1 MKILLTH
8 CDYIEYEAKKKAIA
22 EAEPVEKEKVRVDE
36 CLVVFCSAEQGDDE
50 KVVEPTVKEI
60 KDVAGQVD
68 AKRIVVYP
76 FVHISST
83 PAKPQIAL
91 KIVKGVEEKL
101 REERFEVWRSPFGWY
116 KAFSLRCKGH
126 PLAELSREIRYGE
139 TREKPKKEEKSI
151 VKIKA
156 QQKEDQKDLAP
167 NDHRV
172 LGNLLD
178 LYSFQEYA
186 PGMVFFHPKGMAVRN
201 QMIEFWRKEHV
212 KRGYREIFTPMIMN
226 NVLWQMSGHWDHYKD
241 NMFFTKID
249 DVDFALKPMNCPG
262 AILVFKNATRS
273 YRDLPLRLAEL
284 GHVHRNELSGVLSGL
299 FRLRYLTQDDA
310 HIFITEDHIEDEV
323 LRVVDIIDH
332 FYKIFGFTY
341 RVELSTR
348 PENYMG
354 SKEVWDKA
362 EGALESALKKKHMP
376 YKINEGDGAFY
387 GPKIDFHLTDSLGR
401 TWQCATVQADFQM
414 PMRFGVSYIGE
425 DNKPHTPVI
434 IHRVIYGAIE
444 RFLGILVEH
453 YNGAFPLWLS
463 PVQVRVLPLTERN
476 EPKAENVLHALLAAG
491 IRADADLRS
500 TTVDYRVREAEVQKI
515 NYIIV
520 IGDKEEAAGTL
531 AVRARGSSKPKFGV
545 TMEDFLAQLREE
557 IEAKK

>member
-116 KAFSLRCKGH
+116 KAFSLHCKGH

-151 VKIKA
+151 VKIKV
-156 QQKEDQKDLAP
+156 QKQEEQKDLAP

-186 PGMVFFHPKGMAVRN
+186 PGMTFFHPKGMVVRN
-201 QMIEFWRKEHV
+201 QLIEFWRKEHV
-212 KRGYREIFTPMIMN
+212 KRGYKEVFTPLIMN
-226 NVLWQMSGHWDHYKD
+226 KVLWEISGHWDHYRE
-241 NMFFTKID
+241 NMFWTKID
-249 DVDFALKPMNCPG
+249 DVDFGVKPMNCAG
-262 AILVFKNATRS
+262 AILVFKNSTRS
-273 YRDLPLRLAEL
+273 YRDLPMRLAEL
-284 GHVHRNELSGVLSGL
+284 GQVHRNELSGVLSGL
-299 FRLRYLTQDDA
+299 FRLRYFTQDDA
-310 HIFITEDHIEDEV
+310 HIFVTENQLEE
-323 LRVVDIIDH
+323 
-332 FYKIFGFTY
+332 Y
-341 RVELSTR
+341 RIELSTR

-362 EGALESALKKKHMP
+362 EAALEGALKKKHMA

-401 TWQCATVQADFQM
+401 TWQCATVQADFQI
-414 PMRFGVSYIGE
+414 PVRFDVNYIGE
-425 DNKPHTPVI
+425 DNLPHKPVI

-453 YNGAFPLWLS
+453 YSGAFPLWLS
-463 PVQVRVLPLTERN
+463 PVQVRVLPLAERN
-476 EPKAENVLHALLAAG
+476 NAKAEQVVHNLLAAG
-491 IRADADLRS
+491 IRAEADLRS

-515 NYIIV
+515 PYILV
-520 IGDKEEAAGTL
+520 VGDKEEAAGTL
-531 AVRARGSSKPKFGV
+531 AVRARGSSKPQFGV
-545 TMEDFLAQLREE
+545 MMEDFLAQLREE
-557 IEAKK
+557 IESKK